1 MENYLSVL
9 ENSLSQ
15 KIQVLDEILAL
26 DVEQEKLLKQEKLD
40 LEVFDE
46 LVDRKDLL
54 AEKLER
60 LDDGFE
66 TLYAR
71 VRDQLQD
78 NKETYRSQIAA
89 MQKLIEQV
97 TEKTVAIQARETRN
111 KELLSK
117 QLSEL
122 HQGLSQNRRSSKAA
136 YDYYKNMSSVGMVKS
151 QFMDQKN

>member
-15 KIQVLDEILAL
+15 KVQVLDEILAL

-40 LEVFDE
+40 LEAFDE
-46 LVDRKDLL
+46 LVDQKDAL
-54 AEKLER
+54 AEKLSR

-66 TLYAR
+66 ALYAR

-78 NKETYRSQIAA
+78 NREAYRSQIAA
-89 MQKLIEQV
+89 MQELIEQV
-97 TEKTVAIQARETRN
+97 TEKTVSIQAKEARN
-111 KELLSK
+111 KEMLSR
-117 QLSEL
+117 QLAEL
-122 HQGLSQNRRSSKAA
+122 QQGLGQNRRSSKAA
-136 YDYYKNMSSVGMVKS
+136 YDYYRSMSNSGMMKS